1 MPKYTTGEIAKLCSV
16 TVRTVQYYDT
26 RGILTPSELS
36 EGGRRLYSDADLERM
51 KTICFL
57 RELGIPIDTIKDLLE
72 QENNKK
78 VISLILSRQEE
89 ELSAEIGERREKL
102 RKIEEIKKA
111 LGKADDFT
119 FNSIGGMVD
128 AVTDRKKLRNF
139 RILMIL
145 TGIPVSALQWVA
157 IILGITKGMWW
168 FLLVWVAVA
177 VPYAVITSIF
187 YYRRVAYICPECQ
200 TVFRPTFKE
209 MFFAGHT
216 PTTRKLT
223 CTACGHRGYCVE
235 TSAENLTDRVE
246 AENDE

>member
-111 LGKADDFT
+111 LGKADEFT

-128 AVTDRKKLRNF
+128 AVADRKKLRNF
-139 RILMIL
+139 RILLVL

-157 IILGITKGMWW
+157 IILGIIKGMWW
-168 FLLVWVAVA
+168 LLLVWAAVA

-235 TSAENLTDRVE
+235 TSAENLTDRGE